1 MTFTNALYFLKVIDK
16 DFKPGLRLLHELY
29 VSLREAEKL
38 AADDE
43 VLGAEVDYLERD
55 YVTYLSL
62 AESLQALHVGEAALT
77 AMLNDEENLKMDV
90 VFFALDKFKEA
101 EVLSK
106 GEDVELLCMAL
117 TKTGMVY
124 LDVSYLHGSAFLLS
138 FNNYLLLSSCSTE
151 IRKVMSVLR

>member
-1 MTFTNALYFLKVIDK
+1 MTLTFALYFLKVIDK

-29 VSLREAEKL
+29 VSIREAEKL

-106 GEDVELLCMAL
+106 GEAEAFGDLLNKMLASIETTDAQRCTLCRLCDGAL
-117 TKTGMVY
+117 FHRSHK
-124 LDVSYLHGSAFLLS
+124 D
-138 FNNYLLLSSCSTE
+138 FNCSK
-151 IRKVMSVLR
+151 R